1 MKLYA
6 IATSPYV
13 RKVMV
18 LAHETGLVDRIEIV
32 KPNLSLT
39 TSDPD
44 LNRAN
49 PIGKVPALV
58 LDDGGSLYDSPVICE
73 YLDSL
78 HDGPQ
83 CFPPAGPERWHA
95 LQRQALGDG
104 MLDAAVI
111 DYLGLWNWD
120 GTLDRIHHALYL
132 KCRGSLYDSPVIC
145 EYLDSLHDGPQCFP
159 PAGPERWHALQRQ
172 ALGDGMLDA
181 AVTARLEVAARPAE
195 LQWADYVTAQLAK
208 VRRGLDA
215 LEADCLYFPTGLDI
229 GGIAIA
235 CALAYLDLRY
245 AEEEWRIGHPSLA
258 VWFDPIAE
266 RPSMVA
272 TTPPT

>member
-18 LAHETGLVDRIEIV
+18 FAHETGLIDRIEIV
-32 KPNLSLT
+32 KPNISLT

-78 HDGPQ
+78 HDGPKY
-83 CFPPAGPERWHA
+83 FP
-95 LQRQALGDG
+95 
-104 MLDAAVI
+104 
-111 DYLGLWNWD
+111 
-120 GTLDRIHHALYL
+120 
-132 KCRGSLYDSPVIC
+132 S
-145 EYLDSLHDGPQCFP
+145 
-159 PAGPERWHALQRQ
+159 AGPERWHALQRQ

-181 AVTARLEVAARPAE
+181 AVTARLEVAARPAA

-215 LEADCLYFPTGLDI
+215 LEADCLYFPPGLDI
-229 GGIAIA
+229 GSIAVA

-245 AEEEWRIGHPSLA
+245 AEEEWRVGHPSLA
-258 VWFDPIAE
+258 AWFEPIAE
-266 RPSMVA
+266 RPSMFA